1 MVFSSF
7 VKAKE
12 EKLDVLIIDTAG
24 RLHNKSNLMDEL
36 MKIIRVLSK
45 LDATAPHETILVL
58 DGNTGQN
65 SIKQAEVFMEK
76 CSVSSLIITKLDGTA
91 KGGALIPIA
100 QKLNIP
106 IFALGIGESKEDL
119 IEFKAKE
126 FSSALLDI

>member
-1 MVFSSF
+1 M
-7 VKAKE
+7 
-12 EKLDVLIIDTAG
+12 
-24 RLHNKSNLMDEL
+24 
-36 MKIIRVLSK
+36 
-45 LDATAPHETILVL
+45 
-58 DGNTGQN
+58 
-65 SIKQAEVFMEK
+65 
-76 CSVSSLIITKLDGTA
+76 IITKLDGTA